1 MTLYVD
7 QSFIGQMSYRLPLFR
22 WCSPTLANF
31 RCVICGDS
39 ARNEFKRRA
48 YFYKNVSGDG
58 FNFQCHNCGASHS
71 LYTFIDIVFP
81 ELLKQYK
88 FESFASSGNK
98 KHTVIEEAIPFKKL
112 EVVFDDV
119 TPVDL
124 LPRDHRVV
132 KYLLNERK
140 LPEELLE
147 KFLFVEK
154 YVEWLKETTQ
164 DPDLRY
170 KEHSRILIPYTNSQG
185 HIYRYV
191 ARSFDC
197 DIASK
202 YLYTELDIGSSI
214 YNYYDIDQSKPVYV
228 LEGQIDAMLLGSQ
241 AIAIGNGKYDQKDL
255 TIIPDF
261 TILPDNEPR
270 NEEIVKSLGKAIDA
284 KMKVCIW
291 PKYYGKDI
299 NDMLKN
305 GLSIDDIKEIITE
318 NTFSGIKAK
327 LKYQQWR
334 RT

>member
-7 QSFIGQMSYRLPLFR
+7 QSFIGQMGQRLTLFR
-22 WCSPTLANF
+22 QVKNDLYNF
-31 RCVICGDS
+31 RCPICGDS

-48 YFYKNVSGDG
+48 YFYKNTSGDNFG
-58 FNFQCHNCGASHS
+58 FQCHNCGASHS

-81 ELLKQYK
+81 EMLKQYK

-255 TIIPDF
+255 TDIPDF

-270 NEEIVKSLGKAIDA
+270 NHQITSSIEKSISMG
-284 KMKVCIW
+284 MKVCIW
-291 PKYYGKDI
+291 PKFYGKDI
-299 NDMLKN
+299 NDMVKN
-305 GLSIDDIKEIITE
+305 GLTIDDIKEIIE
-318 NTFSGIKAK
+318 RNTYSGALAR
-327 LKYQQWR
+327 LKFNSWR
-334 RT
+334 R